1 MNEITL
7 SKNFHLKAQHV
18 CVVYV
23 CLYVCFCTEIPFH
36 SSFSRNFCANF
47 RAMLA
52 VVATVVFIV
61 CYCCHRNIKR
71 RSESIYRQQWFETDP
86 NMEIFSVEQVM
97 YPFSYFLF

>member
-1 MNEITL
+1 
-7 SKNFHLKAQHV
+7 
-18 CVVYV
+18 
-23 CLYVCFCTEIPFH
+23 
-36 SSFSRNFCANF
+36 
-47 RAMLA
+47 MLA